1 MSRVNRFISV
11 MRADVEGFDGIREFG
26 LMFLFQII
34 CMAGLYMLANAYKEE
49 IGFDGLGSHD
59 FTITLIVVLFVTVYR
74 LYKEKVKYMIK
85 TNFRG

>member
-1 MSRVNRFISV
+1 

-34 CMAGLYMLANAYKEE
+34 CMAGLYMLANAYKEQ
-49 IGFDGLGSHD
+49 IGFDGLGSRD
-59 FTITLIVVLFVTVYR
+59 FSITLMVVWFVTTYR
-74 LYKEKVKYMIK
+74 LYKEKVNHMIK